1 MEPIISVRNLVN
13 EFGRHRVHDRLCLDV
28 QQGEILGIV
37 GGSGSGKSVLLRSM
51 LGLHRFQSGEIRVL
65 GQDVRAHRGELAR
78 CWGVLFQN
86 SALLSGLTV
95 RQNVEFPIALHSRMD
110 PSLRCSLAELK
121 IAMAGLPVAAGE
133 KYPSQL
139 SGGMKK
145 RASLARALAL
155 DPKVLFLDEPT
166 AGLDP
171 IGATE
176 FDELIAY
183 LQRNLDLTVVIITH
197 DVDSMFAICNRVA
210 VLVDKRMVIGK
221 PEEMAASEHPWIHR
235 YFNDPR
241 ARRAGATAQTDVST
255 H

>member
-13 EFGRHRVHDRLCLDV
+13 EFGRQRVHDRLCLDV

-139 SGGMKK
+139 SGGMRK

-241 ARRAGATAQTDVST
+241 ARRAGATGQTDVSA